1 MKSKSPKPSFT
12 TALPLW
18 LRKFILILVLFT
30 LFSTLAFLT
39 HLYVPTLKLFI
50 TAFCMLVLNSFL
62 HFTVL
67 KLLLVLKSKTLK
79 IYPYI
84 FTLAS
89 ILLYSYYLILIATV
103 CPSELLIP
111 LPNKEVSLIEYVVY
125 ASFSISTTVIGL
137 MVIVEESYA
146 QSKKSFH
153 HSQKNK
159 IIHHEFTNYYPN

>member
-1 MKSKSPKPSFT
+1 MQNKSSIPSFISS
-12 TALPLW
+12 LPQW
-18 LRKFILILVLFT
+18 LRKFILILLLFS

-50 TAFCMLVLNSFL
+50 TAFCMFGLNTFV

-67 KLLLVLKSKTLK
+67 KLLLVVRSKNLK
-79 IYPYI
+79 IYHYI

-103 CPSELLIP
+103 CPSELLVP
-111 LPNKEVSLIEYVVY
+111 LPNKEISLIEYVVF
-125 ASFSISTTVIGL
+125 ASFSITTTVIGL